1 MSLESDGRTIA
12 ALFSD
17 ALNQFTAL
25 IRNEVRLAKA
35 ELANNVTSAAVGI
48 GMLAGAGFISIA
60 GFVLLLLALSTW
72 LIDLGLSDPVA
83 HLLAAIVGLA
93 ISGLVAWLGM
103 KRLRPEELTPNRTIE
118 QLQRDATAVREQVS

>member
-48 GMLAGAGFISIA
+48 GMLAGAGFISYA
-60 GFVLLLLALSTW
+60 VFCLKKKPLSTL
-72 LIDLGLSDPVA
+72 LIDLVLSDPVA
-83 HLLAAIVGLA
+83 HLRAATVRLA
-93 ISGLVAWLGM
+93 ISGMDAWLRM
-103 KRLRPEELTPNRTIE
+103 KLSRPLELT
-118 QLQRDATAVREQVS
+118 

>member
-25 IRNEVRLAKA
+25 IRNEVRLARA
-35 ELANNVTSAAVGI
+35 EIANNVTSAAMGI

-60 GFVLLLLALSTW
+60 GFVLLLLALSAW

-83 HLLAAIVGLA
+83 HLLAGIVGLA
-93 ISGLVAWLGM
+93 ISGLIGWLGM
-103 KRLRPEELTPNRTIE
+103 KRLRPEEITPNRTIE
-118 QLQRDATAVREQVS
+118 QLQRDATAVREHVT